1 MARKPAAVRDAQRA
15 VNADPL
21 RESSWWLLMDA
32 HAGTGDLAS
41 AIAAYERCRAILDEE
56 LGIGPSPAT
65 RGRHAAILA
74 RTGGDGAADA
84 GGVAADGG
92 AGSNRGSAGNLGVPP
107 IR

>member
-1 MARKPAAVRDAQRA
+1 
-15 VNADPL
+15 
-21 RESSWWLLMDA
+21 MDA

-56 LGIGPSPAT
+56 LGIVPSPAT

-74 RTGGDGAADA
+74 RTGGD
-84 GGVAADGG
+84 VAADGG
-92 AGSNRGSAGNLGVPP
+92 GGWGRRGGGWGRGEQSGSAGNPGVPP